1 MELEVCSAGRGGESG
16 HPWSHASSNP
26 RSAQPGQSASGRQC
40 RQLVTVPTLLPCAR
54 HAVGKHR
61 PGPRARRISPGLFFL
76 GFRDPRPSPF
86 PPVLP
91 PPLQLP
97 PFSPPP
103 NPRPGQRQASNL
115 WLPRLGA
122 GARERK
128 SKGLWVHSDSHFK
141 LVDLWILAENTN
153 GTHFL

>member
-40 RQLVTVPTLLPCAR
+40 RQLVTVPTLLPCPR

-103 NPRPGQRQASNL
+103 QPPPRATPSFQSLAS
-115 WLPRLGA
+115 A
-122 GARERK
+122 ARGGSQGKE
-128 SKGLWVHSDSHFK
+128 
-141 LVDLWILAENTN
+141 IE
-153 GTHFL
+153 GTMGSL